1 MPFESGAISFSIFH
15 VRGCLPPDAIARFAA
30 RAAPPLSELGVEEI
44 RGWVGGRHLLDLP
57 ITEESAFYA
66 GYLRL
71 TFLQAE
77 RRAPVALV
85 RAHCLMEE
93 LAAQRAAGRPW
104 LKRQERAEIRRMV
117 VERLLPDMPPRVR
130 VLPIVVA
137 PRSPWLLSPA
147 MSEPQRDLLRV
158 EFLKAVGVKLEPATP
173 ESLARER
180 GHADSSA
187 WGPASFSPEVPD
199 DEADSS
205 PGRQFFT
212 WLWFCSEE
220 REGRGADPD
229 GGEFA
234 FALDGPLV
242 FQREGEGAHET
253 LVRRGAPL
261 LSAEAK
267 TCLLAGKTLR
277 AARLIFARGDREWH
291 AAFDAERFAVRGLR
305 VPEDHA
311 SQKNWDPTSRFQQRM
326 QAMEEFIAMLL
337 SLYDRFVEER
347 SDPRRWRATQR
358 EMQTWAA
365 QRRARR

>member
-1 MPFESGAISFSIFH
+1 MPFESGAISFSLFH
-15 VRGCLPPDAIARFAA
+15 VRGRLPSDAVARFAA
-30 RAAPPLSELGVEEI
+30 RAAPPLSELGSEEI
-44 RGWVGGRHLLDLP
+44 RGWVGGRHLLDVP
-57 ITEESAFYA
+57 ITEESAYQA
-66 GYLRL
+66 GHLRL
-71 TFLQAE
+71 TFLRAE
-77 RRAPVALV
+77 RRAPAALV

-104 LKRQERAEIRRMV
+104 LKRQERSEIRRMV
-117 VERLLPDMPPRVR
+117 VERLLPEMPPRVR
-130 VLPIVVA
+130 ALPILIP

-147 MSEPQRDLLRV
+147 MSEPQRDLLSV
-158 EFLKAVGVKLEPATP
+158 EFLKTVGVKLEPATP
-173 ESLARER
+173 ESLAEER
-180 GHADSSA
+180 GHADPST
-187 WGPASFSPEVPD
+187 WGPTSFSPEVPE
-199 DEADSS
+199 DEADAS
-205 PGRQFFT
+205 PGRQFLT

-220 REGRGADPD
+220 REGRGADPE

-277 AARLIFARGDREWH
+277 AARLIFARGDREWR
-291 AAFDAERFAVRGLR
+291 AAFDADRFAVRGLR
-305 VPEDHA
+305 VPEDRSA
-311 SQKNWDPTSRFQQRM
+311 RKSWDPATRFQERM
-326 QAMEEFIAMLL
+326 QAVEEFIALL
-337 SLYDRFVEER
+337 LALYDGFVKER

-358 EMQTWAA
+358 EMQTWAT